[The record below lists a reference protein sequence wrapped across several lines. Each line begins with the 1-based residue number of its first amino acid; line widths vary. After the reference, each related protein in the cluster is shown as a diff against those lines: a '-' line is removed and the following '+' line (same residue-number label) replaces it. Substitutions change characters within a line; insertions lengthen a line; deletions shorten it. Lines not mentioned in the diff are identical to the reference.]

1 MLEFIIKPTINW
13 MLVIMAKNEYEIKND
28 LFGFGNKNVAFAK
41 YFIGTSYLNG
51 LVSPDDNIDVNVSNV
66 NFEPGCRNNW
76 HIHHDGFQILLVT
89 AGEGW
94 YQEEGKPAQLLKP
107 GDVVAIHEG
116 VKHWHGAT
124 KDSWFSHIAIT
135 KGTSEWC
142 EEVDDATH
150 SRLSD

>member
-1 MLEFIIKPTINW
+1 MKEGFA
-13 MLVIMAKNEYEIKND
+13 MGKNENEVKNN
-28 LFGFGNKNVAFAK
+28 LFGFGKLNTQYANV
-41 YFIGTSYLNG
+41 FIGNSYLNS
-51 LVSPDDNIDVNVSNV
+51 LVSKDDNIDVGVSSV

-76 HIHHDGFQILLVT
+76 HIHHNGFQILLVT

-135 KGTSEWC
+135 KGESEWC
-142 EEVDDATH
+142 EPV
-150 SRLSD
+150 SDEEYDQLDK

>member
-1 MLEFIIKPTINW
+1 MKEGFT
-13 MLVIMAKNEYEIKND
+13 MEKNENEVKNN
-28 LFGFGNKNVAFAK
+28 LFGFGKLNTQYADVFVGN
-41 YFIGTSYLNG
+41 SYLNS
-51 LVSPDDNIDVNVSNV
+51 LVSKDDNIDVGVSSV

-76 HIHHDGFQILLVT
+76 HIHHNGFQILLVT

-135 KGTSEWC
+135 KGESEWC
-142 EEVDDATH
+142 EPV
-150 SRLSD
+150 SDEEYDQLGK

>member
-1 MLEFIIKPTINW
+1 ME
-13 MLVIMAKNEYEIKND
+13 KNENEVKNN
-28 LFGFGNKNVAFAK
+28 LFGLGKLNTQYADV
-41 YFIGTSYLNG
+41 FIGNSYLNP
-51 LVSPDDNIDVNVSNV
+51 LVSKDDNIDVGVSSV

-76 HIHHDGFQILLVT
+76 HIHHNGFQILLVT

-135 KGTSEWC
+135 KGESEWC
-142 EEVDDATH
+142 EPVSDEQYDQLGKSKEVK
-150 SRLSD
+150 

>member
-1 MLEFIIKPTINW
+1 ME
-13 MLVIMAKNEYEIKND
+13 KNENEVKNN
-28 LFGFGNKNVAFAK
+28 LFGLGKLNTQYADV
-41 YFIGTSYLNG
+41 FIGNSYLNP
-51 LVSPDDNIDVNVSNV
+51 LVSKDDNIDVGVSSV

-76 HIHHDGFQILLVT
+76 HIHHNGFQILLVT

-94 YQEEGKPAQLLKP
+94 YQEEGKPSQLLKP

-135 KGTSEWC
+135 KGESEWC
-142 EEVDDATH
+142 EPV
-150 SRLSD
+150 SDEEYDQLGK

>member
-1 MLEFIIKPTINW
+1 MKGGPT
-13 MLVIMAKNEYEIKND
+13 MEKNENEVKNNQ
-28 LFGFGNKNVAFAK
+28 FGFGKLNTQYADV
-41 YFIGTSYLNG
+41 FIGNSYLNS
-51 LVSPDDNIDVNVSNV
+51 LVSKDDNIDVGVSSV

-76 HIHHDGFQILLVT
+76 HIHHNGFQILLVT

-135 KGTSEWC
+135 KGESEWC
-142 EEVDDATH
+142 EPVDEQYNH
-150 SRLSD
+150 LSK